1 MARKTARA
9 SKRATKGKPTS
20 KKTARKSSRPKVRRH
35 KPTPGLYGWITHTE
49 LASADPLGTKDW
61 CARVLGW
68 TFTQSIPMPGGEYHL
83 FAYSEKG
90 GGGIRAVAPG
100 EAPGSN
106 FTVHV
111 ADARESFEKALSA
124 GAEPV
129 TPPTRIMEGVTIA
142 VVRAPG
148 GVRVGFSGP

>member
-1 MARKTARA
+1 
-9 SKRATKGKPTS
+9 
-20 KKTARKSSRPKVRRH
+20 
-35 KPTPGLYGWITHTE
+35 
-49 LASADPLGTKDW
+49 
-61 CARVLGW
+61 
-68 TFTQSIPMPGGEYHL
+68 MPGGEYHL
-83 FAYSEKG
+83 FAYSDKG
-90 GGGIRAVAPG
+90 GGGIRPIGVG

-111 ADARESFEKALSA
+111 ADARESFEKALAA
-124 GAEPV
+124 GAEPI

>member
-1 MARKTARA
+1 MARKTARSSKRSA
-9 SKRATKGKPTS
+9 SKKSTS
-20 KKTARKSSRPKVRRH
+20 KKSSRKSSRSKVHRH

-49 LASADPLGTKDW
+49 LASASPLATKYW
-61 CARVLGW
+61 CEKVLGW
-68 TFTQSIPMPGGEYHL
+68 KFTQSIPMPGGDYHL
-83 FAYSEKG
+83 FAYSDNG
-90 GGGIRAVAPG
+90 GGGVRAVEPG

-111 ADARESFEKALSA
+111 ADAHESYARALSE

-129 TPPTRIMEGVTIA
+129 MPPTRIMEGVTAA
-142 VVRAPG
+142 VVKAPG